1 MIVSRLV
8 VAWRGVRGGG
18 SGETSGGDGYVH
30 CLDCDVVTV
39 VMLVMCSDINLNVDT
54 KSHYTI

>member
-1 MIVSRLV
+1 M

-18 SGETSGGDGYVH
+18 YGETSGGDGYVH

-39 VMLVMCSDINLNVDT
+39 VMLVMCSDTNLNVDT